1 MNRPTDVLARYAG
14 AEIVAFV
21 QPRTKHA
28 GELMSVQKLDYPSLE
43 LALEDIAEDL
53 VAGRVEKITADGKEL
68 SEEELAALT
77 AR

>member
-1 MNRPTDVLARYAG
+1 MYRPIDVIARYAD
-14 AEIVAFV
+14 AEVVVFV

-43 LALEDIAEDL
+43 LALEAVAEDL
-53 VAGRVEKITADGKEL
+53 VAGRVEKITADGKAL
-68 SEEELAALT
+68 SDEELAALT

>member
-1 MNRPTDVLARYAG
+1 MNRPTDVLARYAD

-53 VAGRVEKITADGKEL
+53 VAGRVEKITADGKAL
-68 SEEELAALT
+68 SEDELAALT
-77 AR
+77 AG